1 MKAWVLYGKE
11 DLRYDQREKPI
22 PVSGEVLISVSRV
35 GICGSDMSYYKTGK
49 IGVYTPTRPFIIGHE
64 FSGEICEIG
73 AEVKDFKIGDR
84 VAVEPSMPCGR
95 CDYCR
100 VGRYNLCKNMRYLGS
115 AMYDPPVDGA
125 FCEYITMPA
134 ENCFKI
140 PENLEYGIAA
150 LMEPLSVATHAL
162 MRAGSLPGHSIL
174 ITGAGTIGQLILILA
189 RAFGVAKVAVTDPEE
204 GQRKLA
210 LKQGADYALDPSVA
224 ELPDQIREIAPG
236 GFDIVLEA
244 SGIVNALRQ
253 GFEYVRDGG
262 TIVQIGILPAEEK
275 IPIGKIMF
283 KELKIVGS
291 FRFCNVFHTAIEM
304 AASGRINIEPLIT
317 QVFPFTKLTEA
328 IQFACQG
335 NNIIKIQA
343 QL

>member
-11 DLRYDQREKPI
+11 DLRYDQRDIPKPGI
-22 PVSGEVLISVSRV
+22 GEVLIRVHRV

-49 IGVYTPTRPFIIGHE
+49 IGIYTPTRPFIIGHE

-73 AEVKDFKIGDR
+73 SEVKGFQIADR
-84 VAVEPSMPCGR
+84 VTVEPSMPCGK
-95 CDYCR
+95 CKYCR
-100 VGRYNLCKNMRYLGS
+100 FGRYNLCKNMLYLGS

-125 FCEYITMPA
+125 FCEYITMPV

-140 PENLEYGIAA
+140 PERLEYGIAA
-150 LMEPLSVATHAL
+150 LIEPLSVATHAL
-162 MRAGSLPGHSIL
+162 MRAGSLPGKSIL
-174 ITGAGTIGQLILILA
+174 ITGAGTIGQLVLVLA
-189 RAFGVAKVAVTDPEE
+189 RAFGVARITVTDPQE

-210 LKQGADYALDPSVA
+210 LKQGADHALDPFEVTL
-224 ELPDQIREIAPG
+224 EDRINEIEPE

-244 SGIVNALRQ
+244 SGITDALRQ
-253 GFEYVRDGG
+253 GFEYVSNGG

-275 IPIGKIMF
+275 IPIGKIIF

-291 FRFCNVFHTAIEM
+291 FRFCNVFHAAIEM
-304 AASGRINIEPLIT
+304 AASGRINLQPLIT
-317 QVFPFTKLTEA
+317 RVFPFTQLEEA

-335 NNIIKIQA
+335 SNIIKVQA
-343 QL
+343 EL